1 MGGCS
6 MFDINDKFNQKPV
19 IKVIGVG
26 GGGGSA
32 INRMIEND
40 VQGVEFVVM
49 NTDAQVLKLSKADI
63 RLQLGKM
70 LTRGLG
76 AGANPEVGRQ
86 AAIES
91 EDEIREIL
99 ADTDMVFITAG
110 MGGGTGTG
118 AAPVIARIAREM
130 GCLTIGIV
138 TKPFSFEGRKRSA
151 VALTGLEELK
161 PFVDTLIVIPNDKL
175 LYIVEKD
182 TPYLDAFREADNVLR
197 QGVQGITEII
207 AVPGVVNVDFADV
220 KTVMK
225 DKGTALM
232 GIGIASGENRAVEAA
247 RAAIRSPL
255 LETSIN
261 GATDA
266 IVNITSG
273 YDASL
278 YEINEIVEE
287 IQKSSTTDI
296 NVIYGSAINMDLH
309 DEIIVTVIA
318 TGFSD
323 DPLFKESTILKAEQK
338 AQQTAVVSPAI
349 DEALAKP
356 AAKSKKDLKREEKIK
371 KEQDKLPKKPEEEQE
386 DLQIPSWLRD
396 RFKK

>member
-1 MGGCS
+1 
-6 MFDINDKFNQKPV
+6 MFDMNENFNQKPV

-40 VQGVEFVVM
+40 VQGVEFIAM
-49 NTDAQVLKLSKADI
+49 NTDAQVLRLSKADV

-86 AAIES
+86 ASLES

-99 ADTDMVFITAG
+99 SETDMVFITAG

-138 TKPFSFEGRKRSA
+138 TKPFSFEGRKRTA
-151 VALTGLEELK
+151 VAMQGIEELR

-175 LYIVEKD
+175 LYVVEKD

-273 YDASL
+273 LNASL
-278 YEINEIVEE
+278 YEIHEIVDE

-296 NVIYGSAINMDLH
+296 NVIYGSAINTDLG
-309 DEIIVTVIA
+309 DEIVVTVIA

-323 DPLFKESTILKAEQK
+323 DPLKHEQTLLRAEQK
-338 AQQTAVVSPAI
+338 PAVPAL
-349 DEALAKP
+349 EPAPAKETP
-356 AAKSKKDLKREEKIK
+356 KSRKEVKKEEKVKREVEK
-371 KEQDKLPKKPEEEQE
+371 QQPKKAEEEPE
-386 DLQIPSWLRD
+386 DVSIPSWLKD

>member
-1 MGGCS
+1 
-6 MFDINDKFNQKPV
+6 MFDLNDKFNQKPN

-40 VQGVEFVVM
+40 VQGVEFVAM

-63 RLQLGKM
+63 RLQLGKL

-76 AGANPEVGRQ
+76 AGASPDIGRQ
-86 AAIES
+86 AALES
-91 EDEIREIL
+91 EDEIRDL
-99 ADTDMVFITAG
+99 LSDTDMVFITAG

-138 TKPFSFEGRKRSA
+138 TKPFGFEGRKRMS
-151 VALTGLEELK
+151 VALQGLEELK
-161 PFVDTLIVIPNDKL
+161 PYVDTMIAIPNDKL
-175 LYIVEKD
+175 LYIVDKN

-207 AVPGVVNVDFADV
+207 AVPGIVNVDFADV

-232 GIGIASGENRAVEAA
+232 GIGIAGGENRAVEAA

-273 YDASL
+273 FDASL
-278 YEINEIVEE
+278 YEINEIIEE

-296 NVIYGSAINMDLH
+296 NVIYGSAINSDLQ

-318 TGFSD
+318 TGFSE
-323 DPLFKESTILKAEQK
+323 DPLFKEYTLHRAEEKPKTEELHADIIAKAPK
-338 AQQTAVVSPAI
+338 
-349 DEALAKP
+349 L
-356 AAKSKKDLKREEKIK
+356 SKKELKKKAKNQKDMEIIK
-371 KEQDKLPKKPEEEQE
+371 KPVEEEQ
-386 DLQIPSWLRD
+386 DDIQIPSWLKE

>member
-1 MGGCS
+1 
-6 MFDINDKFNQKPV
+6 MFDINEKFNQKPV

-40 VQGVEFVVM
+40 VQGVEFVAM
-49 NTDAQVLKLSKADI
+49 NTDAQVLKLSKADV

-86 AAIES
+86 ASLES

-138 TKPFSFEGRKRSA
+138 TKPFGFEGRKRAS
-151 VALTGLEELK
+151 VAMQGLEELK

-182 TPYLDAFREADNVLR
+182 TPYLDAFREADNILR

-207 AVPGVVNVDFADV
+207 AVPGVVNVDFADI

-232 GIGIASGENRAVEAA
+232 GIGIASGENRAVESA

-273 YDASL
+273 FNASL
-278 YEINEIVEE
+278 YEVNEIIEE
-287 IQKSSTTDI
+287 IRKSSTTEI
-296 NVIYGSAINMDLH
+296 NVIYGSAINTDLD

-318 TGFSD
+318 TGYSE
-323 DPLFKESTILKAEQK
+323 DPLYKETTLQKAESNIQSPPK
-338 AQQTAVVSPAI
+338 SEEVV
-349 DEALAKP
+349 KP
-356 AAKSKKDLKREEKIK
+356 TIKSKKDLKKEEKLR
-371 KEQDKLPKKPEEEQE
+371 KEQEKLPKKNEEEVE
-386 DLQIPSWLRD
+386 DVSIPSWLRD

>member
-1 MGGCS
+1 
-6 MFDINDKFNQKPV
+6 MFDLNDKFNQKPN

-40 VQGVEFVVM
+40 VQGVEFVAM
-49 NTDAQVLKLSKADI
+49 NTDAQVLKLSKADV
-63 RLQLGKM
+63 RVQLGKM

-76 AGANPEVGRQ
+76 AGASPDVGRQ
-86 AAIES
+86 AALES
-91 EDEIREIL
+91 EDEIRDLL
-99 ADTDMVFITAG
+99 AETDMVFITAG

-138 TKPFSFEGRKRSA
+138 TKPFGFEGRKRAS
-151 VALTGLEELK
+151 VAMQGLEELK

-175 LYIVEKD
+175 LYIVDKN

-232 GIGIASGENRAVEAA
+232 GIGIAEGENRAVEAA

-278 YEINEIVEE
+278 YEINEIIEE

-296 NVIYGSAINMDLH
+296 NVIYGSAINSDLE

-318 TGFSD
+318 TGFSE
-323 DPLFKESTILKAEQK
+323 DPLFRDNTFQHA
-338 AQQTAVVSPAI
+338 
-349 DEALAKP
+349 
-356 AAKSKKDLKREEKIK
+356 EEKPIDVPSMDNVFEK
-371 KEQDKLPKKPEEEQE
+371 QNTPSRKENKKKLKKQKEQIEIPKKTQEEKE
-386 DLQIPSWLRD
+386 DIQIPSWLKE

>member
-1 MGGCS
+1 
-6 MFDINDKFNQKPV
+6 MFDLNEKFNQKPN
-19 IKVIGVG
+19 IKVIGIG

-40 VQGVEFVVM
+40 VQGVEFVTM
-49 NTDAQVLKLSKADI
+49 NTDAQVLKLSKADV

-76 AGANPEVGRQ
+76 AGASPDIGRQ
-86 AAIES
+86 AALES
-91 EDEIREIL
+91 EDEIRDLL
-99 ADTDMVFITAG
+99 ADTDIVFITAG

-138 TKPFSFEGRKRSA
+138 TKPFGFEGRKRMS
-151 VALTGLEELK
+151 VAIQGLEELK
-161 PFVDTLIVIPNDKL
+161 PYVDTLIVIPNDKL
-175 LYIVEKD
+175 LYIVD
-182 TPYLDAFREADNVLR
+182 RNTPYLDAFREADNVLR

-232 GIGIASGENRAVEAA
+232 GIGIAGGENRAVEAA

-273 YDASL
+273 FDASL
-278 YEINEIVEE
+278 YEINEIIEE
-287 IQKSSTTDI
+287 IRKSSTTDI
-296 NVIYGSAINMDLH
+296 NVIYGSAINSDLD

-318 TGFSD
+318 TGFSE
-323 DPLFKESTILKAEQK
+323 DPLFRDTTLEKATEVLEQAPMGTGRFSTGSETVSVKPSKAEK
-338 AQQTAVVSPAI
+338 K
-349 DEALAKP
+349 ELKKKAKP
-356 AAKSKKDLKREEKIK
+356 G
-371 KEQDKLPKKPEEEQE
+371 KEQIPLKKPAEEVE
-386 DLQIPSWLRD
+386 DDIQIPSWLKE

>member
-1 MGGCS
+1 
-6 MFDINDKFNQKPV
+6 MFNPNETFNQKPS
-19 IKVIGVG
+19 IKVIGIG

-32 INRMIEND
+32 INRMIENE
-40 VQGVEFVVM
+40 VQGVDFVVM

-63 RLQLGKM
+63 RLQLGKT

-76 AGANPEVGRQ
+76 AGANPDVGRQ
-86 AAIES
+86 AALES
-91 EDEIREIL
+91 EDEIRDLL
-99 ADTDMVFITAG
+99 AETDMVFITAG

-118 AAPVIARIAREM
+118 ASPVVARIAREM

-138 TKPFSFEGRKRSA
+138 TKPFGFEGRRRAS

-161 PFVDTLIVIPNDKL
+161 PFVDTLIIIPNDKL
-175 LYIVEKD
+175 FYIVD
-182 TPYLDAFREADNVLR
+182 RNTPYLDAFREADKVLR

-207 AVPGVVNVDFADV
+207 AVPGTVNVDFADV

-232 GIGIASGENRAVEAA
+232 GIGLAEGENRAQEAA

-255 LETSIN
+255 LETSID

-273 YDASL
+273 FDASL
-278 YEINEIVEE
+278 YELNEIIEE

-296 NVIYGSAINMDLH
+296 NVIYGSALNSDLG

-318 TGFSD
+318 TGFTE
-323 DPLFKESTILKAEQK
+323 DPIFKTKVEKPKPIEEEKEEPKPEFPKPEKPKKSKTRKQK
-338 AQQTAVVSPAI
+338 KVVSKEPKK
-349 DEALAKP
+349 EAE
-356 AAKSKKDLKREEKIK
+356 EEKG
-371 KEQDKLPKKPEEEQE
+371 LN
-386 DLQIPSWLRD
+386 IPSWLKKG
-396 RFKK
+396 FKK

>member
-1 MGGCS
+1 
-6 MFDINDKFNQKPV
+6 MFDINDKFNQKPM

-76 AGANPEVGRQ
+76 AGASPEVGRQ
-86 AAIES
+86 AALES

-99 ADTDMVFITAG
+99 AETDMVFITAG

-138 TKPFSFEGRKRSA
+138 TKPFSFEGRKRAA

-175 LYIVEKD
+175 LYIVDKD

-232 GIGIASGENRAVEAA
+232 GIGIASGDNRAVEAA

-296 NVIYGSAINMDLH
+296 NVIYGSAINIDLN

-318 TGFSD
+318 TGFSE
-323 DPLFKESTILKAEQK
+323 DPLFKDTTIQKAEQN
-338 AQQTAVVSPAI
+338 QVVSPHI
-349 DEALAKP
+349 DEVFQKP
-356 AAKSKKDLKREEKIK
+356 INKSKKDLKKEEKLK
-371 KEQDKLPKKPEEEQE
+371 KEHDKLPKKPDEEPE
-386 DLQIPSWLRD
+386 DIQIPSWLRD

>member
-1 MGGCS
+1 
-6 MFDINDKFNQKPV
+6 MFDINDKFNQKPT
-19 IKVIGVG
+19 IKVIGIG

-32 INRMIEND
+32 VNRMIENE
-40 VQGVEFVVM
+40 VRGVEFVAM
-49 NTDAQVLKLSKADI
+49 NTDAQVLRLSKADI
-63 RLQLGKM
+63 RLQLGKT

-76 AGANPEVGRQ
+76 AGANPDIGRQ
-86 AAIES
+86 AALES
-91 EDEIREIL
+91 EDEIRDML
-99 ADTDMVFITAG
+99 AETDMVFITAG

-118 AAPVIARIAREM
+118 AGPVVARIAREM
-130 GCLTIGIV
+130 GCLTIGVV
-138 TKPFSFEGRKRSA
+138 TKPFGFEGRRRAS
-151 VALTGLEELK
+151 VALEGLEELK
-161 PFVDTLIVIPNDKL
+161 PYVDTLIVIPNDKL
-175 LYIVEKD
+175 FYIVDKN

-232 GIGIASGENRAVEAA
+232 GIGLAEGENRAVEAA

-255 LETSIN
+255 LETSMD

-273 YDASL
+273 FDASL
-278 YEINEIVEE
+278 YEINEVIEE

-296 NVIYGSAINMDLH
+296 NIIYGSAINSDLGN
-309 DEIIVTVIA
+309 EIIVTVIA
-318 TGFSD
+318 TGFSE
-323 DPLFKESTILKAEQK
+323 DPIFKETKFEKPVKEINEPVQEPEPVVEIPKKKKSRMKKQKKAVTKQPKAE
-338 AQQTAVVSPAI
+338 V
-349 DEALAKP
+349 
-356 AAKSKKDLKREEKIK
+356 
-371 KEQDKLPKKPEEEQE
+371 EEQS
-386 DLQIPSWLRD
+386 DISVPSWLKE

>member
-1 MGGCS
+1 
-6 MFDINDKFNQKPV
+6 MFDMNEKFNQKPV

-40 VQGVEFVVM
+40 VQGVEFIAM
-49 NTDAQVLKLSKADI
+49 NTDAQVLRLSKADI

-86 AAIES
+86 AAQES

-99 ADTDMVFITAG
+99 SATDMVFITAG

-151 VALTGLEELK
+151 VAMQGLAELR

-207 AVPGVVNVDFADV
+207 AVPGIVNVDFADV

-247 RAAIRSPL
+247 RDAIRSPL

-273 YDASL
+273 LNASL
-278 YEINEIVEE
+278 YEIHEIVDE

-296 NVIYGSAINMDLH
+296 NVIYGSAINTDLG
-309 DEIIVTVIA
+309 DEIVVTVIA

-323 DPLFKESTILKAEQK
+323 DPLFRDQTFQKAESKPAVQPVEPQPAKES
-338 AQQTAVVSPAI
+338 P
-349 DEALAKP
+349 
-356 AAKSKKDLKREEKIK
+356 KSKREAKKEEKVK
-371 KEQDKLPKKPEEEQE
+371 KEIEKLPKKPEEEPE
-386 DLQIPSWLRD
+386 DVSIPSWLKD

>member
-1 MGGCS
+1 
-6 MFDINDKFNQKPV
+6 MFNMNDKFNQKPT
-19 IKVIGVG
+19 IKVIGIG

-32 INRMIEND
+32 VNRMIENE
-40 VQGVEFVVM
+40 VRGVEFVAM
-49 NTDAQVLKLSKADI
+49 NTDAQVLRLSKADI
-63 RLQLGKM
+63 RLQLGKT

-76 AGANPEVGRQ
+76 AGANPDVGRQ
-86 AAIES
+86 AALES
-91 EDEIREIL
+91 EDEIKDLL
-99 ADTDMVFITAG
+99 AETDMVFITAG

-118 AAPVIARIAREM
+118 AAPVVARIAREM
-130 GCLTIGIV
+130 GCLTIGVV
-138 TKPFSFEGRKRSA
+138 TKPFGFEGRRRAS
-151 VALTGLEELK
+151 VALQGLEELK
-161 PFVDTLIVIPNDKL
+161 PYVDTLIVIPNDKL
-175 LYIVEKD
+175 FYIVDKN

-232 GIGIASGENRAVEAA
+232 GIGLADGENRAQEAA

-273 YDASL
+273 FDASL
-278 YEINEIVEE
+278 YEINEIIEE

-296 NVIYGSAINMDLH
+296 NIIYGSAINSDLGN
-309 DEIIVTVIA
+309 EIIVTVIA
-318 TGFSD
+318 TGFSE
-323 DPLFKESTILKAEQK
+323 DPIFKNNKIE
-338 AQQTAVVSPAI
+338 
-349 DEALAKP
+349 KP
-356 AAKSKKDLKREEKIK
+356 IEKEEEPEPMPIP
-371 KEQDKLPKKPEEEQE
+371 EITKPEKKRAKKRRQKKAVEKQKLDSSKEDKEES
-386 DLQIPSWLRD
+386 DINIPSWLKE

>member
-1 MGGCS
+1 
-6 MFDINDKFNQKPV
+6 MFDINDKFNQKPI

-86 AAIES
+86 AALES

-99 ADTDMVFITAG
+99 AETDMVFITAG

-118 AAPVIARIAREM
+118 AAPVIARVAREM

-138 TKPFSFEGRKRSA
+138 TRPFSFEGRKRSA

-175 LYIVEKD
+175 LYIVDKD

-296 NVIYGSAINMDLH
+296 NVIYGSAINVDLH

-318 TGFSD
+318 TGFSE
-323 DPLFKESTILKAEQK
+323 DPLYKESTISRAEQ
-338 AQQTAVVSPAI
+338 ANPVVTPHI
-349 DEALAKP
+349 DEVFAKP
-356 AAKSKKDLKREEKIK
+356 TPKSKKDLKKEEKAK
-371 KEQDKLPKKPEEEQE
+371 KDQEKLPKKPDEEPE
-386 DLQIPSWLRD
+386 DIQIPSWLRE

>member
-1 MGGCS
+1 
-6 MFDINDKFNQKPV
+6 MFDMNENFNQKPV

-40 VQGVEFVVM
+40 VQGVEFIAM
-49 NTDAQVLKLSKADI
+49 NTDAQVLRLSKADV

-86 AAIES
+86 ASLES

-99 ADTDMVFITAG
+99 SDTDMVFITAG

-138 TKPFSFEGRKRSA
+138 TKPFSFEGRKRTA
-151 VALTGLEELK
+151 VAMQGIEELR

-175 LYIVEKD
+175 LYVVEKD

-273 YDASL
+273 LNASL
-278 YEINEIVEE
+278 YEIHEIVDE

-296 NVIYGSAINMDLH
+296 NVIYGSAINTDLG
-309 DEIIVTVIA
+309 DEIVVTVIA

-323 DPLFKESTILKAEQK
+323 DPLKHEQTLLRAEQK
-338 AQQTAVVSPAI
+338 PAVPAL
-349 DEALAKP
+349 EPAPAKETP
-356 AAKSKKDLKREEKIK
+356 KSRKEVKKEEKVKREVEK
-371 KEQDKLPKKPEEEQE
+371 QQPKKVEEEPE
-386 DLQIPSWLRD
+386 DVSIPSWLKD

>member
-1 MGGCS
+1 
-6 MFDINDKFNQKPV
+6 MFDINEKFNQKPV

-40 VQGVEFVVM
+40 VQGVEFVAM
-49 NTDAQVLKLSKADI
+49 NTDAQVLKLSKADV

-86 AAIES
+86 ASLES

-138 TKPFSFEGRKRSA
+138 TKPFGFEGRKRAS
-151 VALTGLEELK
+151 VAMQGLEELK

-182 TPYLDAFREADNVLR
+182 TPYLDAFREADNILR

-207 AVPGVVNVDFADV
+207 AVPGVVNVDFADI

-232 GIGIASGENRAVEAA
+232 GIGIASGENRAVESA

-273 YDASL
+273 FNASL
-278 YEINEIVEE
+278 YEVNEIIEE
-287 IQKSSTTDI
+287 IRKSSTTEI
-296 NVIYGSAINMDLH
+296 NVIYGSAINTDLD

-318 TGFSD
+318 TGYSE
-323 DPLFKESTILKAEQK
+323 DPLYKETTLQKAESNIQSQPKSEEILKP
-338 AQQTAVVSPAI
+338 TI
-349 DEALAKP
+349 
-356 AAKSKKDLKREEKIK
+356 KSKKDLKKEEKLR
-371 KEQDKLPKKPEEEQE
+371 KEQEKLPKKSEEEVE
-386 DLQIPSWLRD
+386 DVSIPSWLRD

>member
-1 MGGCS
+1 
-6 MFDINDKFNQKPV
+6 MFDINEKFNQKPV

-40 VQGVEFVVM
+40 VQGVEFIAM
-49 NTDAQVLKLSKADI
+49 NTDAQVLRLSKADV

-86 AAIES
+86 AALES

-118 AAPVIARIAREM
+118 AAPVIARIAREL
-130 GCLTIGIV
+130 GCLTLGIV
-138 TKPFSFEGRKRSA
+138 TKPFGFEGRKRSA
-151 VALTGLEELK
+151 VAMQGLEELK
-161 PFVDTLIVIPNDKL
+161 PYVDTLIVVPNDKL

-182 TPYLDAFREADNVLR
+182 TPYLDAFREADNILR

-207 AVPGVVNVDFADV
+207 AVPGVVNVDFADI

-273 YDASL
+273 FNASL
-278 YEINEIVEE
+278 YEVNEIIEE
-287 IQKSSTTDI
+287 IRKSSTTEI
-296 NVIYGSAINMDLH
+296 NVIYGSAINTDLD

-318 TGFSD
+318 TGYLE
-323 DPLFKESTILKAEQK
+323 DPLFKETTIQRAENNQAAQPKVEDINLK
-338 AQQTAVVSPAI
+338 TAP
-349 DEALAKP
+349 
-356 AAKSKKDLKREEKIK
+356 KSKKDIK
-371 KEQDKLPKKPEEEQE
+371 KEEKLKKDQEKLPKKVEEEPE
-386 DLQIPSWLRD
+386 DVSIPSWLRD

>member
-1 MGGCS
+1 
-6 MFDINDKFNQKPV
+6 MFDLNDKFNQKPV

-40 VQGVEFVVM
+40 VQGVEFVTM
-49 NTDAQVLKLSKADI
+49 NTDAQVLKLSKADV

-76 AGANPEVGRQ
+76 AGADPAVGRK
-86 AAIES
+86 AALES
-91 EDEIREIL
+91 EDEIRELL

-138 TKPFSFEGRKRSA
+138 TKPFGFEGRKRAS
-151 VALTGLEELK
+151 VALQGLEELK

-175 LYIVEKD
+175 LYIVDKN

-232 GIGIASGENRAVEAA
+232 GIGIAGGENRAVEAA

-278 YEINEIVEE
+278 YEINEIIEE

-296 NVIYGSAINMDLH
+296 NVIYGSAINTDLQ

-318 TGFSD
+318 TGFSE
-323 DPLFKESTILKAEQK
+323 DPIFKDVTLKKAEERIVPEK
-338 AQQTAVVSPAI
+338 PTPSI
-349 DEALAKP
+349 DHIFEDPKKP
-356 AAKSKKDLKREEKIK
+356 SKKDEKKKNK
-371 KEQDKLPKKPEEEQE
+371 KETEVAKPTEKEENE
-386 DLQIPSWLRD
+386 DIQIPSWLKE

>member
-1 MGGCS
+1 
-6 MFDINDKFNQKPV
+6 MFDANEKFNQKPV

-32 INRMIEND
+32 VNRMIEND
-40 VQGVEFVVM
+40 VQGVEFVAM
-49 NTDAQVLKLSKADI
+49 NTDAQVLKLSKADV
-63 RLQLGKM
+63 RLQLGKN

-76 AGANPEVGRQ
+76 AGASPEVGRQ
-86 AAIES
+86 AAMES
-91 EDEIREIL
+91 EEEIRDIL
-99 ADTDMVFITAG
+99 RGTDMVFITAG

-118 AAPVIARIAREM
+118 AAPIIARIAREL
-130 GCLTIGIV
+130 GSLTIGIV
-138 TKPFSFEGRKRSA
+138 TKPFGFEGRKRAS
-151 VALTGLEELK
+151 VALQGLEELK

-175 LYIVEKD
+175 LYIVDKD
-182 TPYLDAFREADNVLR
+182 TPYLEAFREADNVLR

-232 GIGIASGENRAVEAA
+232 GIGIASGENRGIEAA

-266 IVNITSG
+266 IVNITSNAN
-273 YDASL
+273 ASL
-278 YEINEIVEE
+278 YEITEIIEE
-287 IQKSSTTDI
+287 IRSSSTTEI
-296 NVIYGSAINMDLH
+296 NVIYGSAINSDLD

-318 TGFSD
+318 TGFSE
-323 DPLFKESTILKAEQK
+323 DPLYKD
-338 AQQTAVVSPAI
+338 QTLTQAV
-349 DEALAKP
+349 AKP
-356 AAKSKKDLKREEKIK
+356 VDHAPLKPMFEDQSPKSKKDLKKEEKLR
-371 KEQDKLPKKPEEEQE
+371 KEQEKKNPKVETPSEQ
-386 DLQIPSWLRD
+386 DNLAIPSWLNS

>member
-1 MGGCS
+1 
-6 MFDINDKFNQKPV
+6 MFDLNDKFNQKPN

-40 VQGVEFVVM
+40 VQGVDFVAM

-63 RLQLGKM
+63 RLQLGKT

-76 AGANPEVGRQ
+76 AGASPDIGRQ

-91 EDEIREIL
+91 EDEIRDLL

-138 TKPFSFEGRKRSA
+138 TKPFGFEGRKRMS
-151 VALTGLEELK
+151 VAIQGLEELK
-161 PFVDTLIVIPNDKL
+161 PYVDTLIVIPNDKL
-175 LYIVEKD
+175 LYIVEKN

-232 GIGIASGENRAVEAA
+232 GIGIAEGENRAVEAA

-273 YDASL
+273 FDASL
-278 YEINEIVEE
+278 YEINEIIEE

-296 NVIYGSAINMDLH
+296 NVIYGSAINSDLQ

-318 TGFSD
+318 TGFSE
-323 DPLFKESTILKAEQK
+323 DPLFKDTLLEKAEEIKNDDILPVEEIFQK
-338 AQQTAVVSPAI
+338 Q
-349 DEALAKP
+349 KP
-356 AAKSKKDLKREEKIK
+356 GK
-371 KEQDKLPKKPEEEQE
+371 KEKQKKNRNVREPEPLPKTKADEEE
-386 DLQIPSWLRD
+386 DIQIPSWLKE

>member
-1 MGGCS
+1 
-6 MFDINDKFNQKPV
+6 MFDINEKFNQKPV

-40 VQGVEFVVM
+40 VQGVEFVAM
-49 NTDAQVLKLSKADI
+49 NTDAQVLRLSKADV

-86 AAIES
+86 AALES

-118 AAPVIARIAREM
+118 AAPVIARIAREL

-138 TKPFSFEGRKRSA
+138 TKPFGFEGRKRGS
-151 VALTGLEELK
+151 VAMQGLEELK

-182 TPYLDAFREADNVLR
+182 TPYLDAFREADNILR

-207 AVPGVVNVDFADV
+207 AVPGVVNVDFADI

-232 GIGIASGENRAVEAA
+232 GIGIASGENRAVESA

-273 YDASL
+273 FNASL
-278 YEINEIVEE
+278 YEVNEIIEE
-287 IQKSSTTDI
+287 IRKSSTTEI
-296 NVIYGSAINMDLH
+296 NVIYGSAINTDLD

-318 TGFSD
+318 TGYSE
-323 DPLFKESTILKAEQK
+323 DPLYKETTIQKAENN
-338 AQQTAVVSPAI
+338 QQASPSV
-349 DEALAKP
+349 ENLPAKP
-356 AAKSKKDLKREEKIK
+356 AVKSKKELKKDEKVR
-371 KEQDKLPKKPEEEQE
+371 KEQEKTPKKVEEAPE
-386 DLQIPSWLRD
+386 DVSIPSWLRD

>member
-1 MGGCS
+1 
-6 MFDINDKFNQKPV
+6 MFDINDKFNQKPN

-40 VQGVEFVVM
+40 VQGVEFVAM
-49 NTDAQVLKLSKADI
+49 NTDAQVLKLSKADT

-76 AGANPEVGRQ
+76 AGANPDVGRQ
-86 AAIES
+86 AALES
-91 EDEIREIL
+91 EDEIRDLL
-99 ADTDMVFITAG
+99 AETDMVFITAG

-138 TKPFSFEGRKRSA
+138 TKPFGFEGRKRAS
-151 VALTGLEELK
+151 VALQGLEELR
-161 PFVDTLIVIPNDKL
+161 PYVDTLIVIPNDKL
-175 LYIVEKD
+175 LYIVDKN

-232 GIGIASGENRAVEAA
+232 GIGIAEGENRAVEAA

-278 YEINEIVEE
+278 YEINEIIEE

-296 NVIYGSAINMDLH
+296 SVIYGSAINTDLQ

-318 TGFSD
+318 TGFSE
-323 DPLFKESTILKAEQK
+323 DPLFKDTTIYHREE
-338 AQQTAVVSPAI
+338 T
-349 DEALAKP
+349 KP
-356 AAKSKKDLKREEKIK
+356 AESSIQEAFDKPEPISKKEAK
-371 KEQDKLPKKPEEEQE
+371 KKAKAKKNEVEPKVQEEENS
-386 DLQIPSWLRD
+386 DLQIPSWLKE